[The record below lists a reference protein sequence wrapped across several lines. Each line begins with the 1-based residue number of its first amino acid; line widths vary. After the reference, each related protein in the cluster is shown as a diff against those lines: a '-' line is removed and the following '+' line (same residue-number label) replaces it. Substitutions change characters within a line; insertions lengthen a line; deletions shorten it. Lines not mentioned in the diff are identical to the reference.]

1 MPANIYEDDAVEDA
15 SEALAPLV
23 PRVDT
28 HQHSASSPTHSSVLS
43 KYTFASYRN
52 DGRCMLRSGK
62 YTGETNILRRTSAS
76 ASSGTQG
83 QGASKM
89 PHGYG
94 TFKTSTGYSFSGDWA
109 NGIPSGPGVEV
120 LDGFP
125 SVSDPMCGGEIVGT
139 WDGEGHLESTESM
152 RTLKQRFLDGNADQA
167 DAMAAAGYGTGV
179 LQSA

>member
-15 SEALAPLV
+15 SEPFAPLV
-23 PRVDT
+23 PRVDI
-28 HQHSASSPTHSSVLS
+28 HGYSASSPTHTSVLS

-52 DGRCMLRSGK
+52 NGQCILRTGK
-62 YTGETNILRRTSAS
+62 YTGES
-76 ASSGTQG
+76 ASSGTALQGQG

-109 NGIPSGPGVEV
+109 YGIPSGPGVEV

-179 LQSA
+179 PQSA